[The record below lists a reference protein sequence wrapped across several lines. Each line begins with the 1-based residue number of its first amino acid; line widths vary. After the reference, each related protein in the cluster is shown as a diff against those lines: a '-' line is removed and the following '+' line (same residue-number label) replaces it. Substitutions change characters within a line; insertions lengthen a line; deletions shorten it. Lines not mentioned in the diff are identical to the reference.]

1 LDIECP
7 AWISKEKVSPWKRNN
22 GGSCTAGLAKNEW
35 MRNMTDG
42 NDSEDRK
49 GIISSFYKAAKSF
62 GSIFP
67 ILLGVILLLG
77 LFRAFVSNRMISAVF
92 TGDLLRDTVFAS
104 IVGSISAGNA
114 VTSYI
119 IGGELLK
126 EGISLIAATAFMVAW
141 ATVGVIQFPA
151 EAAILGKRFAA
162 ARNAVCFIL
171 SILVAIVTVK
181 TLMMIQ

>member
-1 LDIECP
+1 M
-7 AWISKEKVSPWKRNN
+7 K
-22 GGSCTAGLAKNEW
+22 T
-35 MRNMTDG
+35 MTDG
-42 NDSEDRK
+42 KDHEDRK
-49 GIISSFYKAAKSF
+49 GIILSFYKAAKSF

-77 LFRAFVSNRMISAVF
+77 LFRTFVSDRMISAVF

-104 IVGSISAGNA
+104 VVGSISAGNA

-126 EGISLIAATAFMVAW
+126 EGISLIAVTAFMVAW
-141 ATVGVIQFPA
+141 ATVGVVQIPA
-151 EAAILGKRFAA
+151 EAATLGKRFAA
-162 ARNAVCFIL
+162 VRNAVCFIL

-181 TLMMIQ
+181 TLMMIP